1 MNMNI
6 VKSFSRRSFFWLFLI
21 MMILLATIYVSIYM
35 AVRYVLTFISIDQLR
50 ATVAEVPN
58 LEESIEQ
65 LWPVI
70 EWVYLLFIPVTAGVF
85 FLFFLISWLVVR
97 KILVRV
103 LRREESGQLPVAE
116 QERTG
121 KVKKKKKRKSSDI
134 EFPEDKVEEDVPSIS
149 VQEAQE
155 KQRRY
160 YLHLLSVLQRE
171 GRLVDFLQE
180 ELGPYNDAQIGAA
193 VRSIHENCK
202 KSLEKH
208 LSPLFVMD
216 KDEGETVT
224 VPVDFDSS
232 VIKLTG
238 NVTGEPPFTGI
249 LRHKGWRAGKLELP
263 VLSASGDVKIIAP
276 AEVEIV

>member
-35 AVRYVLTFISIDQLR
+35 AVRYVFMFISIDQIR
-50 ATVAEVPN
+50 TAIAEVPN
-58 LEESIEQ
+58 LEEAIEQ

-70 EWVYLLFIPVTAGVF
+70 EWVHILFIPVTAGVF

-121 KVKKKKKRKSSDI
+121 KVKKKKKLKSSDI

>member
-35 AVRYVLTFISIDQLR
+35 AVRYVFMFISIDQIR
-50 ATVAEVPN
+50 TAIAEVPN
-58 LEESIEQ
+58 LEEAIEQ

-70 EWVYLLFIPVTAGVF
+70 EWVHILFIPVTAGVF

>member
-21 MMILLATIYVSIYM
+21 MMLLLATIYVSIYM
-35 AVRYVLTFISIDQLR
+35 AVRYVFMFISIDQIR
-50 ATVAEVPN
+50 TAIAEVPN
-58 LEESIEQ
+58 LEEAIEQ

-70 EWVYLLFIPVTAGVF
+70 EWVHILFIPVTAGVF

>member
-21 MMILLATIYVSIYM
+21 MMLLLATIYVSIYM
-35 AVRYVLTFISIDQLR
+35 AVRYVLTFISIDQFN
-50 ATVAEVPN
+50 AAVAEVPN
-58 LEESIEQ
+58 LKGALEQ

-70 EWVYLLFIPVTAGVF
+70 EWVYVLFIPVSAGVF
-85 FLFFLISWLVVR
+85 FLFFLISWLVAR

-116 QERTG
+116 QEKTG
-121 KVKKKKKRKSSDI
+121 KVKKTKKRKVSGI
-134 EFPEDKVEEDVPSIS
+134 EFPEDEAEKEVPKIS
-149 VQEAQE
+149 VQEARE

-180 ELGPYNDAQIGAA
+180 DLGPYNDAQIGAA

-208 LSPLFVMD
+208 LSPLFIMD
-216 KDEGETVT
+216 KNEGEEVT
-224 VPVDFDSS
+224 VPGDFDSS

-238 NVTGEPPFTGI
+238 NVAGEPPFTGI

-263 VLSASGDVKIIAP
+263 MLSASGDAKIIAP